1 MSAEK
6 PTNKP
11 YPKDTEGKEGEV
23 GTPEQPQKQ
32 NAGTTNDVQTKTG
45 LEALEKLASDV
56 NNQCTQLW
64 EYFVRNQLLINHPN
78 MDVVRTIVG
87 VVDDACSNAKD
98 EQSFRRC
105 LMAYR
110 VMTSVLL
117 GRSQSPQSPSG
128 GDICPLVI
136 RLLEE
141 ELHRKSLEG
150 VLKRL
155 EDIVNATNYRLDIA
169 PEKVKEL
176 DRQAI
181 EHITEGRLF
190 ADYVLEKIKSLAVQ
204 RLKPLDFRNFVKEA
218 EINEYENK
226 IMIHVVI
233 PKAGGP
239 TDVVENLE
247 SFTIVS
253 DLKKVGTAYLAGKDL
268 GHSLTDLSRDEVVV
282 QVKKGITMIVMNYD
296 VVIPSILLPAID
308 RFLRMGWIP
317 DGTSSE
323 FLEAIR
329 DKIKIIKT
337 PEEMFRDT
345 LARVFSASH
354 WVEVQKNETG
364 DYVLKSDIP
373 VTPENPWQAYAYLL
387 REPKRTIDGTT
398 WLPTEIWVPYPLWQK
413 MREILERQRIPR
425 NLIHAIVKSER
436 VPRNVTTCGSERAI
450 RMRNLIILDIERIK
464 EYLDGEIEDYMTHIE
479 PPCEG
484 EGE

>member
-1 MSAEK
+1 
-6 PTNKP
+6 
-11 YPKDTEGKEGEV
+11 
-23 GTPEQPQKQ
+23 
-32 NAGTTNDVQTKTG
+32 
-45 LEALEKLASDV
+45 
-56 NNQCTQLW
+56 
-64 EYFVRNQLLINHPN
+64 
-78 MDVVRTIVG
+78 
-87 VVDDACSNAKD
+87 
-98 EQSFRRC
+98 
-105 LMAYR
+105 MAYR

-117 GRSQSPQSPSG
+117 GKTPPPG
-128 GDICPLVI
+128 NVDVCPLVI

-141 ELHRKSLEG
+141 EVHSKSLDG
-150 VLKRL
+150 VLNKL
-155 EDIVNATNYRLDIA
+155 KDIVEATRYRLDIA
-169 PEKVKEL
+169 PEKVDEL

-181 EHITEGRLF
+181 EHITEGKLF
-190 ADYVLEKIKSLAVQ
+190 AEYVLEKIKSLAVQ

-218 EINEYENK
+218 VINEYEDE

-233 PKAGGP
+233 PKAVGP

-253 DLKKVGTAYLAGKDL
+253 DLKKVGATYLSGNDVK
-268 GHSLTDLSRDEVVV
+268 HSLTDLSRKEVEIRDE
-282 QVKKGITMIVMNYD
+282 KGNTMIFMNYD
-296 VVIPSILLPAID
+296 VVIPSILLPVID

-345 LARVFSASH
+345 LARVFSAFH

-387 REPKRTIDGTT
+387 KEPKRTIDGTT

-413 MREILERQRIPR
+413 MREILEKQEIPR

-436 VPRNVTTCGSERAI
+436 VSRNVTTCGSERAI
-450 RMRNLIILDIERIK
+450 RMRNLVILDIETVK
-464 EYLDGEIEDYMTHIE
+464 EYLNGEIEDYMTHIE

>member
-1 MSAEK
+1 MNGEKSA
-6 PTNKP
+6 NKAF
-11 YPKDTEGKEGEV
+11 PKDTERTESEAGKA
-23 GTPEQPQKQ
+23 EQPQKQ
-32 NAGTTNDVQTKTG
+32 NAGTTNNVQTKAG
-45 LEALEKLASDV
+45 LEAVEKLGSEV
-56 NNQCTQLW
+56 NIQCTQLW

-78 MDVVRTIVG
+78 MDVVRTIVS
-87 VVDDACSNAKD
+87 VVDDACSDAKD
-98 EQSFRRC
+98 EQSFRKC
-105 LMAYR
+105 LVAYR

-117 GRSQSPQSPSG
+117 GRSQSPSG

-141 ELHRKSLEG
+141 ELHRKSWEG
-150 VLKRL
+150 VLKKL
-155 EDIVNATNYRLDIA
+155 EEIVKATEYRLDIA

-181 EHITEGRLF
+181 EHITEGRFF
-190 ADYVLEKIKSLAVQ
+190 ADYVLEKIKSLTVQ

-218 EINEYENK
+218 VINEYENK
-226 IMIHVVI
+226 IMIHAII
-233 PKAGGP
+233 PREGEP

-253 DLKKVGTAYLAGKDL
+253 DLKRVGTAYLAGKEL
-268 GHSLTDLSRDEVVV
+268 VHSLTDLSRPELVV
-282 QVKKGITMIVMNYD
+282 QDRKGNTMIVMNYD

-317 DGTSSE
+317 DGTSNE
-323 FLEAIR
+323 FLGAIH

-345 LARVFSASH
+345 LARVFSAFH
-354 WVEVQKNETG
+354 WVVVEKSDAGQ
-364 DYVLKSDIP
+364 YILKSDIP
-373 VTPENPWQAYAYLL
+373 VTPESPWQAYAYLL
-387 REPKRTIDGTT
+387 KEPKKASEQRMGI
-398 WLPTEIWVPYPLWQK
+398 PTEIWVPYPLWQK

-425 NLIHAIVKSER
+425 NLIYAITKNER

-450 RMRNLIILDIERIK
+450 RMRNLVILDIERIK

>member
-1 MSAEK
+1 MMSAEN

-32 NAGTTNDVQTKTG
+32 IAGTTNNVQTKAG
-45 LEALEKLASDV
+45 LEAMEKLGSDV

-64 EYFVRNQLLINHPN
+64 EYFVENQLLINHPN

-87 VVDDACSNAKD
+87 VVDEACSSAKD
-98 EQSFRRC
+98 EQSFRKC

-117 GRSQSPQSPSG
+117 GKTPPPRNV
-128 GDICPLVI
+128 DVCPLVI

-141 ELHRKSLEG
+141 EVHRKSLDG
-150 VLKRL
+150 VLKKL
-155 EDIVNATNYRLDIA
+155 EDIVNATRYRLDIA
-169 PEKVKEL
+169 PEKVEEL

-181 EHITEGRLF
+181 EHITEGRLY
-190 ADYVLEKIKSLAVQ
+190 AEYVLEKIKSLAVQ

-226 IMIHVVI
+226 IMIHAVI
-233 PKAGGP
+233 PKAVGP

-268 GHSLTDLSRDEVVV
+268 GHSLTDLSRDEVAV

-345 LARVFSASH
+345 LARVFSAFH
-354 WVEVQKNETG
+354 WVVVEKSDAGQ
-364 DYVLKSDIP
+364 YILKSDIP

-387 REPKRTIDGTT
+387 KEPKRTIDGTT

-425 NLIHAIVKSER
+425 NLIYAIAKSER

-450 RMRNLIILDIERIK
+450 RMRNLVILDIERIK